1 MNLKQMKQLVVLAD
15 TLNFRRGA
23 DRLHMAQP
31 PLSVSIRRLEEEL
44 DAQLFLRERRS
55 VRLTPAGQAVLVHAR
70 QIVFHAEQLTRA
82 AASVSKGTI
91 GRLRIAFV
99 GSAAYSL
106 FPRVLPVFREQF
118 PNVELELREGT
129 TTQSLRQV
137 ERGDIDLA
145 LVRFPLIEE
154 TTASVRPVENDVLV
168 AALPATSAL
177 ARLRKLSLRDL
188 AGEPFVV
195 YSADAALNLR
205 VQVVGACQ
213 AVGFTPLIAQE
224 AVQVQTVLSL
234 VGSGVGVALVPSL
247 SQMQAPSGVVFR
259 KLLDKDNRLETALAV
274 VTHPQNEPSAAIK
287 FREVLASLGPAEHSL
302 LPKRRTNAKC

>member
-1 MNLKQMKQLVVLAD
+1 M
-15 TLNFRRGA
+15 
-23 DRLHMAQP
+23 
-31 PLSVSIRRLEEEL
+31 
-44 DAQLFLRERRS
+44 
-55 VRLTPAGQAVLVHAR
+55 
-70 QIVFHAEQLTRA
+70 
-82 AASVSKGTI
+82 
-91 GRLRIAFV
+91 
-99 GSAAYSL
+99 
-106 FPRVLPVFREQF
+106 
-118 PNVELELREGT
+118 
-129 TTQSLRQV
+129 
-137 ERGDIDLA
+137 
-145 LVRFPLIEE
+145 
-154 TTASVRPVENDVLV
+154 LV